1 MLSLQIFIS
10 NMSGITTT
18 YNFTGQE
25 SGLKSFFFFFFG
37 GGGGWKEECITKVH
51 YQVIRFFPFLYLL
64 MASPSSVEDFSFLI
78 VYLHTWNQSW
88 DSDTIKNVCDK
99 RSKKQHSH
107 LQAQSQNMYN
117 TGTPN
122 RKHIPWCL
130 SQPSHICM
138 IRAVEVELSHCVS
151 EYQNSLAQGN
161 HH

>member
-25 SGLKSFFFFFFG
+25 SGLKMVLFLFF
-37 GGGGWKEECITKVH
+37 KEECITKVH

-78 VYLHTWNQSW
+78 AYLHTWNQSW
-88 DSDTIKNVCDK
+88 DRDTIKNVCDK

-107 LQAQSQNMYN
+107 LQAQSQN
-117 TGTPN
+117 
-122 RKHIPWCL
+122 KCF
-130 SQPSHICM
+130 
-138 IRAVEVELSHCVS
+138 
-151 EYQNSLAQGN
+151 NSLMLITALNFHTYAWSGLQRLNIFDYPIGLVN
-161 HH
+161 IEIH